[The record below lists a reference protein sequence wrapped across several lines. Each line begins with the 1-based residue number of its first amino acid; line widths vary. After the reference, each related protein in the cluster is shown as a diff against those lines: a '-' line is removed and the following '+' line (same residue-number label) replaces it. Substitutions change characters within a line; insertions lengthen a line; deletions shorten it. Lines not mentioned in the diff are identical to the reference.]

1 MDQAIHSIKN
11 EASKTVEIVVHVNE
25 ELNESQRN
33 KLTSQLKRAD
43 GITDAE
49 FCPLRWHLMLVRY
62 DRDACSSQAV
72 LKNIA
77 SQQIHA
83 QLIGP
88 V

>member
-1 MDQAIHSIKN
+1 MDQVLYTLKN
-11 EASKTVEIVVHVNE
+11 ETKNTVEIVVHVNE
-25 ELNESQRN
+25 DLNEGQRDN
-33 KLTSQLKRAD
+33 LTSALKSAH

-62 DRDACSSQAV
+62 DREACSSQAV

-77 SQQIHA
+77 SQQVHA

>member
-1 MDQAIHSIKN
+1 MDQAAHPLKN
-11 EASKTVEIVVHVNE
+11 EIRKTVEIVVHVNE
-25 ELNESQRN
+25 ELDEGQRN
-33 KLTSQLKRAD
+33 NLTSALKSTD

-62 DRDACSSQAV
+62 DRDVYSSQAV
-72 LKNIA
+72 LNNIA
-77 SQQIHA
+77 SQDVHA

>member
-1 MDQAIHSIKN
+1 MDQVLHAFKN
-11 EASKTVEIVVHVNE
+11 ETRKTVEIVVHVNE
-25 ELNESQRN
+25 ELTEHQRN
-33 KLTSQLKRAD
+33 NLTSTLKSTD

-62 DRDACSSQAV
+62 DTGAFCSQDV
-72 LKNIA
+72 LTNIA
-77 SQQIHA
+77 SQNVHA